1 MKKFT
6 IFSAAIIAASM
17 SNSAW
22 AQHDHSDLEFGYDDT
37 ANPTS
42 IVIENDNES
51 SDGIQFYE
59 AEFEALDPFNSSDLS
74 ADEPGFTTE
83 AAEGLL
89 FNTGDQISICPVNAS
104 GHSGFG
110 VGFVNYY
117 NPSTGMLE
125 ASNRLSVV
133 DNSAGTTDLVLDG
146 AASSGDALQFLGTVD
161 ADGDLHDH
169 LLIDL
174 LDDGTAPAGAYG
186 VLFQIHAVQAGG
198 APDIVS
204 DPVWFIFNHEL
215 SEEQFEGAALAS
227 FGIVEAVPE
236 PSSLALL
243 LTGATCLVLRRR
255 R

>member
-6 IFSAAIIAASM
+6 IFSAAIVAASL

-42 IVIENDNES
+42 IVIENDNL
-51 SDGIQFYE
+51 SDENIQFYE
-59 AEFEALDPFNSSDLS
+59 SEFEALDPFNASDLS

-89 FNTGDQISICPVNAS
+89 FNPGDQISIRPLNALGTS
-104 GHSGFG
+104 THG
-110 VGFVNYY
+110 VGFVNFF
-117 NPSTGMLE
+117 NPSTGLLE
-125 ASNRLSVV
+125 ASNRLSVI
-133 DNSAGTTDLVLDG
+133 DESSGTTDLMLNG
-146 AASSGDALQFLGTVD
+146 ATSTGDALQFLGTVD

-169 LLIDL
+169 LIIDL
-174 LDDGTAPAGAYG
+174 VDDGAAPAGAYG
-186 VLFQIHAVQAGG
+186 VLFQIEATQASGG
-198 APDIVS
+198 PDIIS

-255 R
+255 K